1 MSNSITQGKTYVPYL
16 DLTYVQNSKSAILDA
31 NENLV
36 REGANGKDILVAK
49 MSLVGLA
56 NHSRSGD
63 YVAGDVTLAWETIT
77 PSYDRSRMFTV
88 DAMENQETIGLA
100 FGALAGEF
108 QRAKVIPEIDAYR
121 FAAYAGTAN
130 ISTVNGATLSNAAE
144 VLTALTTAVGT
155 MKEDQVEIRNCVL
168 FITPTLLGLV
178 KAADTTVSREVLNEF
193 QAVVEVPQTRFYT
206 QIDLAAGA
214 NSADGGYVKNSSA
227 GKDINFMI
235 IDRTC
240 VVQANKH
247 QVPKVVTPEQNQ
259 TGDNW
264 KFGFRSY
271 GVAEVMD
278 NKVDG
283 VYLHKKA

>member
-1 MSNSITQGKTYVPYL
+1 MANSITQGKTYVPYL
-16 DLTYVQNSKSAILDA
+16 DQTYVQESKSAILDA

-49 MSLVGLA
+49 MSLIGLA

-63 YVAGDVTLAWETIT
+63 YVAGDVTLAWETLT

-88 DAMENQETIGLA
+88 DAMENQETIGVA

-108 QRAKVIPEIDAYR
+108 QRTKVIPEVDAYR

-130 ISTVNGATLSNAAE
+130 ISTVIGATLSNASQ
-144 VLTALTTAVGT
+144 VLDAIQTAINT
-155 MKEDQVEIRNCVL
+155 MKENEVNVNNSVL

-178 KAADTTVSREVLNEF
+178 KRADTTVSRETLAEF
-193 QAVVEVPQTRFYT
+193 AAIVEVPQTRFYT

-214 NSADGGYVKNSSA
+214 NSADGGYIKNSLA

-235 IDRTC
+235 IERGA
-240 VVQANKH
+240 VVQAQKH
-247 QVPKVVTPEQNQ
+247 QVPKIVTPELNQ

-264 KFGFRSY
+264 KFGFRAY
-271 GVAEVMD
+271 GIAEALD
-278 NKVDG
+278 NKVNG
-283 VYLHKKA
+283 IYLHKKA